1 MLLPV
6 EESYI
11 VYSRCYFV
19 LEHLLHMCPGCSSLC
34 CRGCREVG
42 MTPHIWWTC
51 PKVRRFWICVHS
63 LIHSVTLVNI
73 SKDAWVAF
81 LNKPVDGIPRHMQT
95 LFYFMFLAAKMA
107 IATAQKSPMVDLALL
122 KHKLTWIMLNEK
134 IVSVLRDKQAL
145 FNKVWTYL
153 QVPDA

>member
-1 MLLPV
+1 MIRRCGRKKITRIMQAIDDSIYFLSPRVEEKKVAWFPEILVFIRLSWMLLPV

-107 IATAQKSPMVDLALL
+107 IATA
-122 KHKLTWIMLNEK
+122 
-134 IVSVLRDKQAL
+134 
-145 FNKVWTYL
+145 
-153 QVPDA
+153 